1 MKIVVISYDEL
12 NKRPS
17 KEQVIEDIIYYSIDK
32 ASGLLTENL
41 GSVLRGQLKELK
53 GNPNSASVV
62 FMDTSDLPR
71 RNNLE
76 QFVKEQIPDLLVSYN
91 LAGFE
96 LGTLTDSLLYN
107 LLNCRQFHFITKKP
121 LSNEQFLD
129 KLMSINMFIFDC
141 IK

>member
-17 KEQVIEDIIYYSIDK
+17 KEQVIEDIIYHSIDN
-32 ASGLLTENL
+32 ASESLTEDL
-41 GSVLRGQLKELK
+41 GSILREQLKELK
-53 GNPNSASVV
+53 ENPNSASLT
-62 FMDTSDLPR
+62 FMDTSDLPH
-71 RNNLE
+71 RNDLE
-76 QFVKEQIPDLLVSYN
+76 KFVKEQTPDLLVSYN

-121 LSNEQFLD
+121 LSNEQFLN
-129 KLMSINMFIFDC
+129 KLMSINMFIFNC
-141 IK
+141 K